1 MGRLQSGL
9 RDLES
14 SVKNSVTK
22 WEAETKLIKMNKDLA
37 LKKRLWVD
45 FLVDPKLMAANVE
58 NIERKA
64 NAARLAKE

>member
-1 MGRLQSGL
+1 M
-9 RDLES
+9 
-14 SVKNSVTK
+14 TK

-64 NAARLAKE
+64 NASRLAKE